1 MNDIDQSYN
10 TDLSGLLQSAEKHNA
25 TVFTGVSTLSDI
37 ALAVGDYGHLP
48 TFIERIRVEF
58 NDFKYKIQTT
68 KNTHK
73 YKKMPH
79 AVTRKYPPL
88 LYNYP
93 MKYYMQAL

>member
-58 NDFKYKIQTT
+58 NDFKYKIQTFRCWR
-68 KNTHK
+68 
-73 YKKMPH
+73 PSSSS
-79 AVTRKYPPL
+79 
-88 LYNYP
+88 
-93 MKYYMQAL
+93 